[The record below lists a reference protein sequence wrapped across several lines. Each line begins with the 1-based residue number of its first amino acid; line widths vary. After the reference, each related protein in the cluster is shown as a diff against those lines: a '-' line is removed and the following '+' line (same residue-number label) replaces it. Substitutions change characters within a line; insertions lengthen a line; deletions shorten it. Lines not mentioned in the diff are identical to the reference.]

1 MQPHKIILFGLML
14 ASPMLANVTWSNPGT
29 AVNSIPANSG
39 TGRICRVQSGSN
51 FYVGVATD
59 GICTYVDGN
68 TTTSSTNFLVAAGL
82 GKWEAPNLPNPV
94 EVGNLNFAPTQV
106 CRPTL
111 HTQEMATGYTL
122 GSPARCYLPT
132 SAGAVITGNFEVL
145 YPFDTSGPMHVLQYG
160 LCLTTRSGVP
170 NVLVFQACNNFP
182 TDQWRLVSATGGF
195 RLESVGTP
203 GSCLAQGTIVTF
215 PVTIQGGRLVACASA
230 PVLNLENFGIR
241 TFRIRDT
248 AANLVFSRSNNGRN
262 TGVPS
267 TFRAATDSAS
277 ELFEFFTLNEASR
290 RLTAVSYNAYLLA
303 DDQFPA
309 LKQDERAEWI
319 GDAMDR
325 EGLLADVVAF
335 QEGFQAS
342 ARNKL
347 LAKLIGK
354 GYLYFTGVP
363 DWPQAVYDSEFLN
376 PITYITFGQFR
387 SFTNG
392 GVFIASR
399 WPIERIQYTRFAN
412 TSDSLDIFGVG
423 ADRFAA
429 KGVTYARLNKL
440 GRRYHVFNT
449 HLQAGS
455 SESAVRRAQLQEM
468 RTFADWMLAGQSPE
482 DGVIFAGDF
491 NVEMETEVSD
501 YNNMLDRLSARFFD
515 QTRPAG
521 TSSDANNPRWTVEPA
536 RNAIK
541 TFTNGSNQWLDYLL
555 TSTRH
560 AAVDFA
566 RYEVWQLKHT
576 ENFDM
581 KTAVLGAGSTL
592 SARDLSDHGLV
603 FARYRFAPTS
613 NQVDPILTTR
623 LALETESD
631 SDIANGVIRINGGA
645 VNTPSVFEVER
656 NVPLEVEAFTFLPGG
671 PGRRF
676 RFERFDNR
684 GTSPTFTYTPTSND
698 DKIRAEYTEEFELQA
713 QASPAGAG
721 TVTGSGYYARGT
733 EVSISAT
740 PAPGF
745 RFVRFNG
752 RVRDV
757 NLNPTNALLSREPLT
772 VTAEFESTGA
782 PRLSAT
788 TFGARTDTPNG
799 LRRIFF
805 KVHNS
810 GAGGA
815 TNARIAN
822 LVSATVLSGSGA
834 VSLPQGA
841 IANFGA
847 IPVNATSAEA
857 SLDFVWP
864 ATATRV
870 RLVLLIEADG
880 GYQTTATLTL
890 FR

>member
-1 MQPHKIILFGLML
+1 MQPYKLILYGLML

-29 AVNSIPANSG
+29 AVNSIPANTG

-51 FYVGVATD
+51 YYVGVATD

-111 HTQEMATGYTL
+111 HTQQLATGYTL

-132 SAGAVITGNFEVL
+132 SAGAVITTNFEVL
-145 YPFDTSGPMHVLQYG
+145 YPFDTSGPMHVLQHG
-160 LCLTTRSGVP
+160 LCLSTRSGIP
-170 NVLVFQACNNFP
+170 NVPVFQACNNQI

-195 RLESVGTP
+195 RLESVATP
-203 GSCLAQGTIVTF
+203 GTCVAQGNIVSF
-215 PVTIQGGRLVACASA
+215 PIPIEGGRLVACASA

-241 TFRIRDT
+241 TYRVRDT
-248 AANLVFSRSNNGRN
+248 AANLVFSRRSDGRS
-262 TGVPS
+262 TGSPS
-267 TFRAATDSAS
+267 TFRAATGSPA

-309 LKQDERAEWI
+309 LKQDDRAEWI

-335 QEGFQAS
+335 QEGFQNS
-342 ARNKL
+342 ARIKL

-363 DWPQAVYDSEFLN
+363 DWPQIIYDTEWLSPL
-376 PITYITFGQFR
+376 THITFGQFR
-387 SFTNG
+387 IYTNG
-392 GVFIASR
+392 GVFVASR
-399 WPIERIQYTRFAN
+399 WPIERINYTRFVNAS
-412 TSDSLDIFGVG
+412 TSPDIFGVG

-429 KGVTYARLNKL
+429 KGVTYARINKL
-440 GRRYHVFNT
+440 GRRYHIFNT

-468 RTFADWMLAGQSPE
+468 RIFADVMLAGQSPE

-521 TSSDANNPRWTVEPA
+521 PSTSANNPRWTVEPA

-541 TFTNGSNQWLDYLL
+541 TFTDGSNQWLDYLL

-560 AAVDFA
+560 APVDFA

-576 ENFDM
+576 EDFDM
-581 KTAVLGAGSTL
+581 KTAVLGFGSTL
-592 SARDLSDHGLV
+592 RARDLSDHGLV

-613 NQVDPILTTR
+613 NLVEPVLTTR
-623 LALETESD
+623 VAFQTEAS
-631 SDIANGVIRINGGA
+631 GVIPNGAIRVNGGSI
-645 VNTPSVFEVER
+645 NTPSVFETER
-656 NVPLEVEAFTFLPGG
+656 NVPLEIEAFNFLPGG

-676 RFERFDNR
+676 RFDRFDNR
-684 GTSPTFTYTPTSND
+684 GTSPTFTYTPTLED
-698 DKIRAEYTEEFELQA
+698 DKIRAEYIEEFELQA
-713 QASPAGAG
+713 LASPAGAG
-721 TVTGSGYYARGT
+721 TVTGGGFYPSNT
-733 EVSISAT
+733 SVNVEAT
-740 PAPGF
+740 PASGF
-745 RFVRFNG
+745 RFVRFNEDG
-752 RVRDV
+752 RQMQT
-757 NLNPTNALLSREPLT
+757 NPLRVQARTRPIT

-799 LRRIFF
+799 MRRVFF

-815 TNARIAN
+815 TNARIAS
-822 LVSATVLSGSGA
+822 LVSATVLSGSGV

-864 ATATRV
+864 TSATRV